1 MLPISVMEEPSSLHV
16 RGLALMINSSLETSK
31 ASHGAGGSAVHSA
44 VGGTLPFAMVLNQCQ
59 KAGGSWGHS
68 ARGSPGPDARLV

>member
-1 MLPISVMEEPSSLHV
+1 MLPISVMEEPSSLHA
-16 RGLALMINSSLETSK
+16 RGLALINSSLGDKSK
-31 ASHGAGGSAVHSA
+31 ARHGAGGSAVHSA

-68 ARGSPGPDARLV
+68 ARGSPGPVARLA

>member
-1 MLPISVMEEPSSLHV
+1 MLPISVMEEPSNLHF
-16 RGLALMINSSLETSK
+16 RGLALINSSLETSK

-68 ARGSPGPDARLV
+68 ARGSPAPVARLV